1 MQTPTTPDV
10 RLTPEL
16 ISRLPKT
23 DLHCHLDGSLRLRTI
38 LDMAEEQGVRL
49 AADDEKSLAKSLHMG
64 ENCESL
70 ARYLEAFD
78 ITLSV
83 MQTEAGLYRSA
94 YELGIDAAAEGCRLI
109 EVRFSPLL
117 HTRDGLPLTNII
129 EVVAEG
135 LRQAKRE
142 TGIISGIVVCGIRN
156 ISPEASLRLAELA
169 VAYKNKSV
177 VGFDLAGEEANYP
190 AKAHREAFY
199 LIRNNNVN
207 STCHAG
213 EAYGP
218 ESIHQ
223 ALHVCGAHRIGHGCR
238 LREDGDLLNYVNDHR
253 ITLEVCPSSNV
264 QTGAVE
270 DLASHPLKFYY
281 DFGVRVTVN
290 TDNRLMTDTS
300 VSKEMWLCHTQMGL
314 GVDALREFTLNGFK
328 GAFLHYRKK
337 QELVRR
343 FMQQWDDVIEEAA
356 AKTADD
362 KRAAARPAKKT
373 KKGAA

>member
-1 MQTPTTPDV
+1 MKAPHYDNV
-10 RLTPEL
+10 RLTPDL
-16 ISRLPKT
+16 IRRLPKT
-23 DLHCHLDGSLRLRTI
+23 DLHCHLDGSLRLSSI
-38 LDMAEEQGVRL
+38 LEMAEEHGVRL
-49 AADDEKSLAKSLHMG
+49 PADDEKSLAKALHMG

-78 ITLSV
+78 VTLSV

-94 YELGIDAAAEGCRLI
+94 YELGIDAASEGCRLI

-253 ITLEVCPSSNV
+253 ITMEVCPSSNI
-264 QTGAVE
+264 QTGAIE

-281 DFGVRVTVN
+281 DFGVRVTIN
-290 TDNRLMTDTS
+290 TDNRLMTDTT

-314 GVDALREFTLNGFK
+314 DLAALREVTLNGFK

-337 QELVRR
+337 QELVKR
-343 FMQQWDDVIEEAA
+343 FMLEWDEIIEAA
-356 AKTADD
+356 AEPAEG
-362 KRAAARPAKKT
+362 AKK
-373 KKGAA
+373 KRKGVA